1 MLTPMNK
8 LDILRQPVA
17 AELEQY
23 QALFAETLAH
33 DDDYLGQVLGHIRMR
48 KGKMMRPLLTLLV
61 ARELGAVNLPTLR
74 AAITLELLHTAS
86 LVHDDV
92 VDDSDK
98 RRGQASANQ
107 IFGNEVAVLVGDY
120 ILSLS
125 LQQAAKTGSLE
136 CVEIIA
142 RLGATLSEGEVF
154 QLANIRKEE
163 ASEEAYFKVIEHK
176 TAALFMACAELGART
191 AGADED
197 FIQVARDFGKYIG
210 ICFQIRDDI
219 FDYYDDANIGKPTG
233 SDMAEGK
240 LTLPV
245 LYVLKNTQDAEILQL
260 AAQIKAG
267 EASAEDIRSLV
278 KIAIAGGGI
287 EYAQAVMEEYRKK
300 AERCLTAF
308 KNAEV
313 REALN
318 GYLNYVIGRDF

>member
-1 MLTPMNK
+1 MNK

-23 QALFAETLAH
+23 QALFADTLAH

-191 AGADED
+191 AGADEA
-197 FIQVARDFGKYIG
+197 FIQMARDFGKYIG

-245 LYVLKNTQDAEILQL
+245 LYVLKNTQDTEILQL

>member
-1 MLTPMNK
+1 MNK

-191 AGADED
+191 AGADEE

-318 GYLNYVIGRDF
+318 GYLNYVIGRNF